1 LVCQRI
7 DHCSVNT
14 WKITQPVHR
23 GGLRGKL
30 TPQRVAGRA
39 RKTEPLNRQIEVEV
53 VHALAI
59 LHGVDDAQVCLDAE
73 RSEALDERHV
83 VRLERRLVEQ
93 ELDAD
98 RLALRRHPLSVLD
111 DEASPLPER
120 ARLTQ
125 ERTILTRSIG
135 SRRDKRISEQLIGQL
150 VAE

>member
-23 GGLRGKL
+23 GGLRGKI
-30 TPQRVAGRA
+30 TPHRVAGRA

-93 ELDAD
+93 ELDAG
-98 RLALRRHPLSVLD
+98 RLAPRRHPLSALD
-111 DEASPLPER
+111 DETSPPQER

-125 ERTILTRSIG
+125 DRTVLTPTIRRRS
-135 SRRDKRISEQLIGQL
+135 
-150 VAE
+150 AESTS